1 MPWSVS
7 SPMSRRLEFVEDA
20 RRALY
25 SMTELCARYGISR
38 RVGYKWL
45 ARFEAAGVDGLADQR
60 RAAKTHPHRMA
71 EEYVGLE
78 EVADGVWSVYFGPVL
93 LGRFD
98 ERDLR
103 ILGAHN
109 RNKLKGR

>member
-25 SMTELCARYGISR
+25 SMTELCARYEISR

-45 ARFEAAGVDGLADQR
+45 ARFEA
-60 RAAKTHPHRMA
+60 
-71 EEYVGLE
+71 E
-78 EVADGVWSVYFGPVL
+78 GVWSVYFGPVL
-93 LGRFD
+93 VGA
-98 ERDLR
+98 LR
-103 ILGAHN
+103 RARPAHPRRAQPEQVGPEVTTAVTYAPGPN
-109 RNKLKGR
+109 CYPCCRSVPRCYLTSRCS